1 LTSLLVTDSLCSRA
15 LPVTYSGRYIDQGRQ
30 SKAATD
36 TSPEAA
42 RRGPR
47 DARGLDSAAARP
59 GPAQGRET
67 AQKTECTP
75 THPRFERGQRRHVNR
90 QSGTL
95 ATSHHYTFSLV
106 EGLEPVIQAVAHDY
120 GDVNVY
126 IAVTGEIAIVQAT
139 LFPVARVRDTAR
151 LNDRILRTEKLFD
164 LANISID
171 THPDGSE
178 FYVIY
183 GALRATSALSDI
195 EFEIDTL
202 ARNAVDAAGAY
213 REFVK

>member
-1 LTSLLVTDSLCSRA
+1 VTKDSNRRRQQTRREKLRAEGLVMREVWIFPDHAPVLLKVEKLLRKRNAHPLIHALKGVTAAMTDG
-15 LPVTYSGRYIDQGRQ
+15 PVTTQTLLPQ
-30 SKAATD
+30 
-36 TSPEAA
+36 
-42 RRGPR
+42 
-47 DARGLDSAAARP
+47 L
-59 GPAQGRET
+59 
-67 AQKTECTP
+67 
-75 THPRFERGQRRHVNR
+75 
-90 QSGTL
+90 QSGEL
-95 ATSHHYTFSLV
+95 ASSRRCTFSLV
-106 EGLEPVIQAVAHDY
+106 DGLEPVIQAVAHDY

-126 IAVTGEIAIVQAT
+126 VAVTGDIAIVQAT

-171 THPDGSE
+171 AHPDGTE

-183 GALRATSALSDI
+183 GALRATSSLSDV

-202 ARNAVDAAGAY
+202 ARNAVDAAAAY

>member
-1 LTSLLVTDSLCSRA
+1 LKGVSAAMTTG
-15 LPVTYSGRYIDQGRQ
+15 PVTTQ
-30 SKAATD
+30 
-36 TSPEAA
+36 
-42 RRGPR
+42 
-47 DARGLDSAAARP
+47 
-59 GPAQGRET
+59 
-67 AQKTECTP
+67 
-75 THPRFERGQRRHVNR
+75 
-90 QSGTL
+90 TL
-95 ATSHHYTFSLV
+95 LPDLQAGSLGSSHRYTFSLV

-171 THPDGSE
+171 MHPDGSE

>member
-1 LTSLLVTDSLCSRA
+1 LTKDGNRRRQQTRRQKLREEGLVMREVWIQPQNAPVLLKIEKLLRKPNAHPLIHA
-15 LPVTYSGRYIDQGRQ
+15 LKGVSAAMTTGPVTTQTLLPELQSG
-30 SKAATD
+30 S
-36 TSPEAA
+36 
-42 RRGPR
+42 
-47 DARGLDSAAARP
+47 LAAA
-59 GPAQGRET
+59 
-67 AQKTECTP
+67 
-75 THPRFERGQRRHVNR
+75 QR
-90 QSGTL
+90 
-95 ATSHHYTFSLV
+95 YTFSLV
-106 EGLEPVIQAVAHDY
+106 DGLEPVIQAVAHDY

-126 IAVTGEIAIVQAT
+126 IAVTGEIAIAQAT

>member
-1 LTSLLVTDSLCSRA
+1 MREVWIRPQHAPVLLKIEKLLRKPNA
-15 LPVTYSGRYIDQGRQ
+15 HPPVTTHTLLPDLQAG
-30 SKAATD
+30 
-36 TSPEAA
+36 
-42 RRGPR
+42 
-47 DARGLDSAAARP
+47 GLASSDR
-59 GPAQGRET
+59 
-67 AQKTECTP
+67 
-75 THPRFERGQRRHVNR
+75 
-90 QSGTL
+90 
-95 ATSHHYTFSLV
+95 YTFSLV

-126 IAVTGEIAIVQAT
+126 IAVTGEIAIAQAT
-139 LFPVARVRDTAR
+139 LFPVARVRDTAG

-183 GALRATSALSDI
+183 GALRASSPLADI

-202 ARNAVDAAGAY
+202 ARNAVDAAAAY

>member
-1 LTSLLVTDSLCSRA
+1 LTKDGNRRRQQTRRQKLREEGLVMREVWIQPQHAPVLLKVEKLLRKPNAHPLIHA
-15 LPVTYSGRYIDQGRQ
+15 LKGVSAAMSTGPVTTQTLLPDLQAGSLG
-30 SKAATD
+30 S
-36 TSPEAA
+36 S
-42 RRGPR
+42 RR
-47 DARGLDSAAARP
+47 
-59 GPAQGRET
+59 
-67 AQKTECTP
+67 
-75 THPRFERGQRRHVNR
+75 
-90 QSGTL
+90 
-95 ATSHHYTFSLV
+95 YTFSLV

-120 GDVNVY
+120 GDVHVF
-126 IAVTGEIAIVQAT
+126 IAVTGDIAIAQAT

-171 THPDGSE
+171 THPDGAE

-183 GALRATSALSDI
+183 GALRATSSLSDI

>member
-1 LTSLLVTDSLCSRA
+1 VTKDNSNRRRQQARREKLRAEGLVMREVWIYPAHAPVLQKVEKLLRKPNAHPLIHALKGVSTAMTDG
-15 LPVTYSGRYIDQGRQ
+15 PVTTQTLLPQ
-30 SKAATD
+30 
-36 TSPEAA
+36 
-42 RRGPR
+42 
-47 DARGLDSAAARP
+47 L
-59 GPAQGRET
+59 
-67 AQKTECTP
+67 
-75 THPRFERGQRRHVNR
+75 
-90 QSGTL
+90 QSGQL
-95 ATSHHYTFSLV
+95 ATSRRYTFSLV
-106 EGLEPVIQAVAHDY
+106 EGLEPVIQAVSHDY

-126 IAVTGEIAIVQAT
+126 IAVTGDIAIAQAT

-171 THPDGSE
+171 AHPDGTE

-202 ARNAVDAAGAY
+202 ARNAVDAAAAY

>member
-1 LTSLLVTDSLCSRA
+1 LKGVSAAMTTG
-15 LPVTYSGRYIDQGRQ
+15 PVTTQTLL
-30 SKAATD
+30 AA
-36 TSPEAA
+36 
-42 RRGPR
+42 
-47 DARGLDSAAARP
+47 L
-59 GPAQGRET
+59 
-67 AQKTECTP
+67 
-75 THPRFERGQRRHVNR
+75 
-90 QSGTL
+90 QSGSL
-95 ATSHHYTFSLV
+95 ASSDDYTFSLI

-171 THPDGSE
+171 AHPDGSE

-183 GALRATSALSDI
+183 GALRAISPLSDI

>member
-1 LTSLLVTDSLCSRA
+1 MSNSPVTTASLLPDLQSGQLA
-15 LPVTYSGRYIDQGRQ
+15 ASGR
-30 SKAATD
+30 
-36 TSPEAA
+36 
-42 RRGPR
+42 
-47 DARGLDSAAARP
+47 
-59 GPAQGRET
+59 
-67 AQKTECTP
+67 
-75 THPRFERGQRRHVNR
+75 
-90 QSGTL
+90 
-95 ATSHHYTFSLV
+95 YTFSLI

-120 GDVNVY
+120 GDVHVY
-126 IAVTGEIAIVQAT
+126 IAVTGEIMVAQAT
-139 LFPVARVRDTAR
+139 LFPVARVRDVAR

-183 GALRATSALSDI
+183 GALRATSSLADL

-202 ARNAVDAAGAY
+202 AHNAVDAAAAY

>member
-1 LTSLLVTDSLCSRA
+1 LTKDGNRRRQQTRRQKLREEGLVMREVWIQPQHAPVLLKVERLLRKPNAHPLIHA
-15 LPVTYSGRYIDQGRQ
+15 LKGVSAAMTTGPVTTQTLLPD
-30 SKAATD
+30 
-36 TSPEAA
+36 
-42 RRGPR
+42 
-47 DARGLDSAAARP
+47 L
-59 GPAQGRET
+59 
-67 AQKTECTP
+67 
-75 THPRFERGQRRHVNR
+75 
-90 QSGTL
+90 QSGLL
-95 ATSHHYTFSLV
+95 ASSQRYTFSLI

-120 GDVNVY
+120 GDVNIY
-126 IAVTGEIAIVQAT
+126 IAVTGEIAIAQAT

-171 THPDGSE
+171 AHPDGSE

-183 GALRATSALSDI
+183 GALRAISPLSDI

>member
-1 LTSLLVTDSLCSRA
+1 LTKDGNRRRQQTRRQKLREEGLVMREVWIQPQHAPILLKVERLLRKPNAHPLIHA
-15 LPVTYSGRYIDQGRQ
+15 LKGVSAAMTTGPVTTQ
-30 SKAATD
+30 TLL
-36 TSPEAA
+36 PE
-42 RRGPR
+42 
-47 DARGLDSAAARP
+47 L
-59 GPAQGRET
+59 
-67 AQKTECTP
+67 
-75 THPRFERGQRRHVNR
+75 
-90 QSGTL
+90 QSGSL
-95 ATSHHYTFSLV
+95 AASHRYTFSMV

-126 IAVTGEIAIVQAT
+126 IAVTGEIAIAQAT
-139 LFPVARVRDTAR
+139 LFPVARVRDPAR

-171 THPDGSE
+171 THPDGAE

>member
-1 LTSLLVTDSLCSRA
+1 LTKDGNRRRQQTRRQKLREEGLVMREVWILPQHAPVMLKVERLLRKSNAHPLIHA
-15 LPVTYSGRYIDQGRQ
+15 LKGVSAAMTTGPVTTQTLLPD
-30 SKAATD
+30 
-36 TSPEAA
+36 
-42 RRGPR
+42 
-47 DARGLDSAAARP
+47 L
-59 GPAQGRET
+59 
-67 AQKTECTP
+67 
-75 THPRFERGQRRHVNR
+75 
-90 QSGTL
+90 QSGSL
-95 ATSHHYTFSLV
+95 ASTHRYTFSLI

-171 THPDGSE
+171 AHPDGTE

-183 GALRATSALSDI
+183 GALRATSPLTDI

>member
-1 LTSLLVTDSLCSRA
+1 LTKDGNRRRQQTRRQKLREEGLVMREVWIQPQHAPVLLKVEKLLRKPNAHPLIHA
-15 LPVTYSGRYIDQGRQ
+15 LKGVSAAMSTGPVTTQTLLPD
-30 SKAATD
+30 
-36 TSPEAA
+36 
-42 RRGPR
+42 
-47 DARGLDSAAARP
+47 L
-59 GPAQGRET
+59 
-67 AQKTECTP
+67 
-75 THPRFERGQRRHVNR
+75 
-90 QSGTL
+90 QSGSL
-95 ATSHHYTFSLV
+95 ASSHRYTFSLV

-126 IAVTGEIAIVQAT
+126 IAVTGEIAIAQAT

-171 THPDGSE
+171 AHPDGTE

-183 GALRATSALSDI
+183 GALRATSPLSDI